1 MSGMALAFLLLLQG
15 ATATRPGVVIG
26 QLQTRAGAPAAAIRI
41 SALPAPP
48 PNILPSDGQNYYAT
62 TAPAS
67 STLTDAQGRY
77 RLANLAPGRYL
88 IIASVF
94 GYPTFY
100 PAATNADGATVINVG
115 ADAPVQGIDFM
126 VLMPPGG
133 RVSGQVDSPPVGGV
147 QEKAVLSGVA
157 LGELL
162 ESPIGADGSFTFGHL
177 PKGSYLLSLFP
188 APPGM
193 PSRAFRV
200 EETDI
205 RLDLARPTLRT
216 VTGRV
221 VVQNGPLPYG
231 WLGFLTEQSY
241 VTAHI
246 SADGTFRTQLQ
257 PARHKVELAGMP
269 GGYSL
274 ASVRLGTEDVSQ
286 GVAVGTAD
294 VSGLVIT
301 VAPPARLPKLR
312 GKVIGVPA
320 TSLTS
325 AKVELTGHV
334 IGTLEAP
341 IQKDGSFEFLAV
353 TPGTYRVQLPQVP
366 SVTPSFVVVGWN
378 DTEIQVSATVGR

>member
-1 MSGMALAFLLLLQG
+1 MTGTALALVLSLQA
-15 ATATRPGVVIG
+15 ATAARPGVVMG
-26 QLQTRAGAPAAAIRI
+26 QLQTREGAPAAAIRV

-67 STLTDAQGRY
+67 TTLTDAQGRY

-88 IIASVF
+88 VIASVF

-100 PAATNADGATVINVG
+100 PATTSADGATVINV
-115 ADAPVQGIDFM
+115 AANAPIQGIDFT

-133 RVSGQVDSPPVGGV
+133 RVSGHIDSPPAGI
-147 QEKAVLSGVA
+147 QERAVLSGVA

-162 ESPIGADGSFTFGHL
+162 ESPVGADGNFTFGHL
-177 PKGSYLLSLFP
+177 PTGSYLVSVFP

-200 EETDI
+200 EQSDV
-205 RLDLARPTLRT
+205 RLDLARPPLRT
-216 VTGRV
+216 VAGRV
-221 VVQNGPLPYG
+221 RVQNGPLPYG

-241 VTAHI
+241 ATAHI
-246 SADGTFRTQLQ
+246 NADGTFRTQLQ
-257 PARHKVELAGMP
+257 PARHTVELAGMP

-286 GVAVGTAD
+286 GVTVGTTD
-294 VSGLVIT
+294 VTGLVIT
-301 VAPPARLPKLR
+301 IAPPRELPKLR
-312 GKVIGVPA
+312 GKVVGVSA
-320 TSLTS
+320 ANLAS

-334 IGTLEAP
+334 IGAIEAP
-341 IQKDGSFEFLAV
+341 IQKDGSFEFAAI
-353 TPGTYRVQLPQVP
+353 TPGTYRVRVPQVP
-366 SVTPSFVVVGWN
+366 EVAPSFVVVGWE
-378 DTEIQVSATVGR
+378 DTDIQVGSGGR